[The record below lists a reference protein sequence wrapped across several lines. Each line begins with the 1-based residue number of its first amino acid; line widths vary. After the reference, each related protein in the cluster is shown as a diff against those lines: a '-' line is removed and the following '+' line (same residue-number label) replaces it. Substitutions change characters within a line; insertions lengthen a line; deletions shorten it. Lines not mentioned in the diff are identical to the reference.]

1 MKSHLDYESARL
13 LVLALD
19 GKDPATRAHSERVAR
34 YVVPVAARLGID
46 DPDHVERLIVAALV
60 HDIGNIAV
68 PDAILLKRTPLTE
81 LEYGAVK
88 THVTAGA
95 TLIDAAGL
103 PAEIAEWVRHH
114 HERYDGSGYPD
125 GLAGDEI
132 PIESRMIAV
141 VEALE
146 ALTGPTSYRTLR
158 VCCTTA
164 FDEIERGAG
173 TQFDPDVV
181 AALGD
186 VIMGGGLTAELPA
199 TPAGALTAE
208 RLIAAPW
215 ETPLARPRMSG
226 VVQSL
231 TA

>member
-1 MKSHLDYESARL
+1 MNANTDYDSARL

-34 YVVPVAARLGID
+34 YVVPLAARLGIE
-46 DPDHVERLIVAALV
+46 DPDHVERLIVAALL
-60 HDIGNIAV
+60 HDVGNIAV
-68 PDAILLKRTPLTE
+68 PDSILLKRSPLTE
-81 LEYGAVK
+81 LEYGTVK

-95 TLIDAAGL
+95 TLVEAAGL
-103 PAEIAEWVRHH
+103 PAEIADWVRHH

-125 GLAGDEI
+125 GLAGESI

-146 ALTGPTSYRTLR
+146 ALTGATSYKTR

-186 VIMGGGLTAELPA
+186 VIMDGGLTDELPD
-199 TPAGALTAE
+199 TPAAALAGE

-215 ETPLARPRMSG
+215 EAPVARPRASG
-226 VVQSL
+226 VFQSPL
-231 TA
+231 A